1 MLIKNIKK
9 DQKIRGLKT
18 LGFRNHGFLHN
29 LNVQVSIA
37 FFKQALLN
45 FKHKEFLSCI
55 QALNKAIKYNP
66 YEELFFSLKSFVLGI
81 FLKKIE
87 DALKEIEKALTL
99 NPQSKHA
106 INLRKILLKSQNKK
120 EFCSIYI

>member
-9 DQKIRGLKT
+9 DHNIRGLEAVS
-18 LGFRNHGFLHN
+18 FRNHGFLHN
-29 LNVQVSIA
+29 LNIHVSIA
-37 FFKQALLN
+37 FFKEALLN

-66 YEELFFSLKSFVLGI
+66 CEELFFSLKSFILGI

-87 DALKEIEKALTL
+87 DALEEIEKALTL

-106 INLRKILLKSQNKK
+106 II
-120 EFCSIYI
+120 